1 LLGRFPGPS
10 QAFVRDEIR
19 ELGRSG
25 VVVHVFVLEPGGD
38 VVEERCLAG
47 AASTTRFPS
56 STFLGDLRAVDA
68 ERRTRHVQA
77 SWVGREVVS
86 RRIGHLHAAELGMV
100 GVAREVKRTT
110 GVKYSF
116 AVAGSEIYH
125 DGRDPR
131 TLRDEMPD
139 AEFVVVPSEVS
150 RQQLLTVTG
159 AGTNRNVHRI
169 YHGVDLERFRFGG
182 DPFRDSSSVL
192 AVCPL
197 VEGSGVAD
205 LIEAIAILRNRR
217 SEGIR
222 ATIVG
227 EGELEQDVRAQIA
240 ALGLGDCVTLLG
252 SDHDG
257 AELLP
262 LMRSHAVMALPYTVL
277 PGGGR
282 DGVPSVLLEAMAVG
296 LPVVSTGVVGISEVL
311 EDGWTGRLVSP
322 HDPKWL
328 AGAVETLLDNVRLR
342 VRIAKDARARV
353 ECYFGLSRNVSRLAR
368 LFATAAAE
376 RNIAR

>member
-1 LLGRFPGPS
+1 
-10 QAFVRDEIR
+10 
-19 ELGRSG
+19 
-25 VVVHVFVLEPGGD
+25 
-38 VVEERCLAG
+38 
-47 AASTTRFPS
+47 
-56 STFLGDLRAVDA
+56 
-68 ERRTRHVQA
+68 
-77 SWVGREVVS
+77 
-86 RRIGHLHAAELGMV
+86 
-100 GVAREVKRTT
+100 
-110 GVKYSF
+110 
-116 AVAGSEIYH
+116 
-125 DGRDPR
+125 
-131 TLRDEMPD
+131 
-139 AEFVVVPSEVS
+139 
-150 RQQLLTVTG
+150 
-159 AGTNRNVHRI
+159 
-169 YHGVDLERFRFGG
+169 
-182 DPFRDSSSVL
+182 
-192 AVCPL
+192 
-197 VEGSGVAD
+197 VAD